1 MVNYSLAKKIAQM
14 LSMYAVP
21 FIGEANR
28 VRLIQLSRDLTVQ
41 VSMKNDT
48 AIEQLLKEIKSA
60 IKSIV
65 KSSLVDDDYFDSVND
80 SITKCRK
87 VVSVS
92 LKADKLASEDA
103 NKEKISRYINAIC
116 EFSIDMP
123 KFSIMSNS
131 IRQIGERYKQALT
144 VANSKPQIQRAL
156 HGMTESIKRIIDPV
170 IQELKK
176 MITGERMQGK
186 FFKKKLMK
194 IVAMIGNVVRRSD
207 SMHHINSISSFRDV
221 YFSSLQKRL
230 KEFDGHSLGNYDPR
244 FLKLQERVKALK
256 REFFGQNAFKNIT
269 DYIAHLRSLGRNKD
283 AMLLQ
288 ADAWGQIMPSN
299 TRLLGLINDSDSSCY
314 LTMRKVHDSN
324 IALLSKIKSF
334 LSSCGKFMA
343 NNYVKVLIVSAIG
356 LAGSLILWEIN
367 QKKTEKNVAD
377 LRNSTP
383 TPGAGTISQMN
394 MAEAK
399 QYYNAIERNKSRAM
413 EAMRV
418 QSEKAAK
425 DVEKAVN
432 TVESIYNMTT
442 QRFKQNLG
450 NQDYVWDV

>member
-1 MVNYSLAKKIAQM
+1 MTIDFMA
-14 LSMYAVP
+14 
-21 FIGEANR
+21 
-28 VRLIQLSRDLTVQ
+28 
-41 VSMKNDT
+41 
-48 AIEQLLKEIKSA
+48 
-60 IKSIV
+60 
-65 KSSLVDDDYFDSVND
+65 DSF
-80 SITKCRK
+80 TKCRK

-314 LTMRKVHDSN
+314 LTRRKVHDSN

-383 TPGAGTISQMN
+383 TPGAGTIRQMN

>member
-207 SMHHINSISSFRDV
+207 SS
-221 YFSSLQKRL
+221 Y
-230 KEFDGHSLGNYDPR
+230 
-244 FLKLQERVKALK
+244 
-256 REFFGQNAFKNIT
+256 
-269 DYIAHLRSLGRNKD
+269 
-283 AMLLQ
+283 
-288 ADAWGQIMPSN
+288 
-299 TRLLGLINDSDSSCY
+299 Y
-314 LTMRKVHDSN
+314 LTRRKVHDSN

-367 QKKTEKNVAD
+367 QKKIKENIAD
-377 LRNSTP
+377 LRNNMPSVSVTMR
-383 TPGAGTISQMN
+383 QMN

-432 TVESIYNMTT
+432 TIESIYKMTT

>member
-207 SMHHINSISSFRDV
+207 SS
-221 YFSSLQKRL
+221 Y
-230 KEFDGHSLGNYDPR
+230 
-244 FLKLQERVKALK
+244 
-256 REFFGQNAFKNIT
+256 
-269 DYIAHLRSLGRNKD
+269 
-283 AMLLQ
+283 
-288 ADAWGQIMPSN
+288 
-299 TRLLGLINDSDSSCY
+299 Y
-314 LTMRKVHDSN
+314 LTRRKVHDSN

-356 LAGSLILWEIN
+356 LAGSLILWEIS
-367 QKKTEKNVAD
+367 QKKIEKNIAD

-383 TPGAGTISQMN
+383 TPGARTIRQMN

-413 EAMRV
+413 EAMKV

-432 TVESIYNMTT
+432 TVESIYNMTI